1 MQTMPLERETITIAT
16 EDTLANTMLT
26 TPIPSTMQS
35 KRITRA
41 LLFLSGCMAL
51 LMAGFGIIIPI
62 YPQRLQALGLGAG
75 TLALMEGAFGL
86 GMFLFSTPMGTL
98 AGRIGR
104 KPIIF
109 LSLGGF
115 VLTNLVLA
123 LVNVPFLFIL
133 VRFVEGVLV
142 SGLLPASMAM
152 VGDSVPVNKQGRW
165 IGMLTTAQGAGIA
178 LGPGIG
184 GFLYQAWGFMTP
196 FFLTSGIALIAT
208 LLAFFML
215 PETLSK
221 EAQLRARISSRRE
234 KGVARHRSNG
244 ELSILSIL
252 LLFAP
257 LIIIDLGLTFT
268 YPFVLPQYPFFFE
281 QVLHYNAA
289 QYGVIISMYGLAL
302 AVFPLFLGRLSDTLP
317 KKPLVIIGG
326 LLFPTLNVAMLFLH
340 QYSLLIAASLVTGM
354 GDALL
359 LPALGA
365 IYLNATNEQNRS
377 QVMGVRGSAISL
389 GMLLGPLTQAF
400 VAQWITPQISFAI
413 GVVIGLG
420 ITLIAM
426 FTLKSSER
434 ASETRIVENER

>member
-1 MQTMPLERETITIAT
+1 MQLMTPEQETLPIAT
-16 EDTLANTMLT
+16 EDTLATTILT
-26 TPIPSTMQS
+26 TPATSVTTVAMQP

-41 LLFLSGCMAL
+41 LLFLSGCIAL
-51 LMAGFGIIIPI
+51 LMTGFGIIIPI

-115 VLTNLVLA
+115 VLTNLILA

-196 FFLTSGIALIAT
+196 FFLTSGIALVAT
-208 LLAFFML
+208 LLALFML

-221 EAQLRARISSRRE
+221 EAQMEARLHRNKEQQRE
-234 KGVARHRSNG
+234 HNRSNG
-244 ELSILSIL
+244 VLSLPRIL

-257 LIIIDLGLTFT
+257 LIIIDFGLTFT

-281 QVLHYNAA
+281 QVLHYNPA
-289 QYGVIISMYGLAL
+289 QYGVIISMYGLSL
-302 AVFPLFLGRLSDTLP
+302 AVFPLLLGRLSDTLP
-317 KKPLVIIGG
+317 KKSLVIIGG
-326 LLFPTLNVAMLFLH
+326 LLFPTLNVALLFLH
-340 QYSLLIAASLVTGM
+340 QYSLLIAASLITGI

-365 IYLNATNEQNRS
+365 IYLSATKEQNRS

-389 GMLLGPLTQAF
+389 GVLLGPLTQAL
-400 VAQWITPQISFAI
+400 VASWITPQISFAI
-413 GVVIGLG
+413 GVVIALG

-426 FTLKSSER
+426 FTLKSSQR
-434 ASETRIVENER
+434 TS

>member
-1 MQTMPLERETITIAT
+1 MQTTPPEQKTLHVMPEEALGSAANITL
-16 EDTLANTMLT
+16 TLPAVPTV
-26 TPIPSTMQS
+26 MQP

-41 LLFLSGCMAL
+41 LLFLSGCIAL
-51 LMAGFGIIIPI
+51 LMTGFGIIIPI
-62 YPQRLQALGLGAG
+62 FPQRLQALGQGAA

-123 LVNVPFLFIL
+123 LVNAPALFIL

-152 VGDSVPVNKQGRW
+152 VGDSVPVDKQGRW

-196 FFLTSGIALIAT
+196 FFLTSGIALVAS
-208 LLAFFML
+208 LLALFML

-221 EAQLRARISSRRE
+221 QAQALAKLPRSKEQRRE
-234 KGVARHRSNG
+234 QNRNNGV
-244 ELSILSIL
+244 LSLPKLL

-257 LIIIDLGLTFT
+257 LIIIDFGLTFT

-281 QVLHYNAA
+281 RVLHYNSA

-302 AVFPLFLGRLSDTLP
+302 AIFPLVLGRLSDTLP

-326 LLFPTLNVAMLFLH
+326 LLFPTLNIAMLFLQ
-340 QYSLLIAASLVTGM
+340 QYGLLITASLVTGI

-365 IYLNATNEQNRS
+365 IYLGATTEQNRS

-389 GMLLGPLTQAF
+389 GVLLGPLTQAL
-400 VAQWITPQISFAI
+400 VAPWITPQISFAI

-420 ITLIAM
+420 ITLLAV
-426 FTLKSSER
+426 FTLKNSR
-434 ASETRIVENER
+434 

>member
-1 MQTMPLERETITIAT
+1 MQISPLEQDATTITA
-16 EDTLANTMLT
+16 EETMASTIGITPT
-26 TPIPSTMQS
+26 TSAVSSGIQP

-41 LLFLSGCMAL
+41 LLFLTGCIAL
-51 LMAGFGIIIPI
+51 LMTGFGIIIPI
-62 YPQRLQALGLGAG
+62 FPQRLQALGLGAG

-104 KPIIF
+104 KPVIF
-109 LSLGGF
+109 LSLAGF

-123 LVNVPFLFIL
+123 LVNVPMLFI
-133 VRFVEGVLV
+133 VIRFVEGVLV
-142 SGLLPASMAM
+142 SGLFPASMAV
-152 VGDSVPVNKQGRW
+152 VGDSVPVEKQGRW

-184 GFLYQAWGFMTP
+184 GFLYQVWGFMTP
-196 FFLTSGIALIAT
+196 FFLTSGIALIAS
-208 LLAFFML
+208 LLALLLL

-221 EAQLRARISSRRE
+221 QAQEMARLPKS
-234 KGVARHRSNG
+234 KGQRGEQNG
-244 ELSILSIL
+244 NNGVWSLSHL
-252 LLFAP
+252 LWLFAP
-257 LIIIDLGLTFT
+257 LILIDFGLTFT

-281 QVLHYNAA
+281 KVLNYSAA

-340 QYSLLIAASLVTGM
+340 QYSLLIAASLVTGV

-365 IYLNATNEQNRS
+365 IYLNATTEQNRS

-389 GMLLGPLTQAF
+389 GVLLGPLAQAL
-400 VAQWITPQISFAI
+400 VAPWITPQISFAI
-413 GVVIGLG
+413 GVVIGLA
-420 ITLIAM
+420 ITLIALL
-426 FTLKSSER
+426 TLKSPQQQ
-434 ASETRIVENER
+434 

>member
-1 MQTMPLERETITIAT
+1 MQITPLEQETITTMTEEAT
-16 EDTLANTMLT
+16 ATTILAVLDV
-26 TPIPSTMQS
+26 PGVSTMPTVIQP

-41 LLFLSGCMAL
+41 LLFLSGCIAL
-51 LMAGFGIIIPI
+51 LMTGFGIIIPI
-62 YPQRLQALGLGAG
+62 FPQRLQALGLGAG

-104 KPIIF
+104 KPVIF
-109 LSLGGF
+109 LSLSGF

-123 LVNVPFLFIL
+123 LVNVPILFIL

-196 FFLTSGIALIAT
+196 FFLTSGIALVAS
-208 LLAFFML
+208 LLALFML

-221 EAQLRARISSRRE
+221 QAQAETRMPRSKTERKERNQRN
-234 KGVARHRSNG
+234 GV
-244 ELSILSIL
+244 LSLPGVL
-252 LLFAP
+252 WLFAP
-257 LIIIDLGLTFT
+257 LIIIDFGLTFT

-281 QVLHYNAA
+281 RVLHYNPA

-302 AVFPLFLGRLSDTLP
+302 ALFPLFLGRLSDTLP

-326 LLFPTLNVAMLFLH
+326 LLFPMLNVAMLVVH
-340 QYSLLIAASLVTGM
+340 QYPLLITASLITGV

-365 IYLNATNEQNRS
+365 IYLSATTEHNRS

-389 GMLLGPLTQAF
+389 GILLGPLTQAL
-400 VAQWITPQISFAI
+400 VAPWITPQISFAI
-413 GVVIGLG
+413 GVVIALA
-420 ITLIAM
+420 ITLLAV
-426 FTLKSSER
+426 FTLKNSAR
-434 ASETRIVENER
+434 A